1 MEPFPRELR
10 SLQAWSSHL
19 WPRPGGRPPPVF
31 CLQRSSWEAGEV
43 HRLCPG
49 ESVSAEPR
57 EGRALKCWAWGPQVP
72 AGGRRDRRRGGIR
85 EQGRMGSRE
94 APGLREYV
102 SFSPRSRRR
111 RPAELG
117 VPGPQQPLLW
127 VFSPR
132 SCLGSAPTHGGPAA
146 RPSRGCPLPRQPVHR
161 DGVFYCARRGPALPH
176 LAKQM
181 FQHIY

>member
-111 RPAELG
+111 GPAELG

-146 RPSRGCPLPRQPVHR
+146 RPSRGCPLPRLSPPAA
-161 DGVFYCARRGPALPH
+161 ARPSGRSLLLCQAWASSSPPG
-176 LAKQM
+176 
-181 FQHIY
+181 